1 MLAPAAVRMRT
12 VASVIDGPMP
22 SPGIKVTGVVIPSI
36 CRSALLR
43 GTGPDTTLTGMPFGP
58 ITPSLLTRSTRQL
71 QEMQPLLR
79 PVADTL
85 YVRDGATLESQ
96 LRIAQLAAPTGGEQ
110 RRGALVADAFRL
122 RGFQT
127 VTVDAVGNVIARR
140 PGRLPEQP
148 PVVCMAHLDTVFPE
162 DTPIAVRQEGDRI
175 ICPGIG
181 DNARGVA
188 GMLAV
193 ADALGIPGL
202 DGDAAALTRPI
213 EFVATVGEEG
223 LGNLKGARAYFDT
236 LEQRGERAHAVVALD
251 GPGDDRIVHH
261 ALGARRVRIVFQ
273 GPGGHSW
280 ANYGTP
286 NAVHAAA
293 HATHWLASLPASLP
307 ASYRGALTV
316 TVGRIG
322 GGSTLTAIPEHAW
335 LEVDI
340 RGTSERV
347 LARAERE
354 LRRIVEQAVAQELQQ
369 LRVATD
375 AAPLTASVTAL
386 GDRPAASLPADHP
399 VVTLA
404 IAATHAIGRVPQSA
418 RASTDANVP
427 MARGIPAI
435 TIGAGGRGGGA
446 HTSDEWYENV
456 DGARGL
462 ERAMTIL
469 ATLAA

>member
-1 MLAPAAVRMRT
+1 M
-12 VASVIDGPMP
+12 
-22 SPGIKVTGVVIPSI
+22 
-36 CRSALLR
+36 R
-43 GTGPDTTLTGMPFGP
+43 GTGPGITVSGMPFGP
-58 ITPSLLTRSTRQL
+58 IAPSLLTRSTRQL
-71 QEMQPLLR
+71 QAMQSVLR

-85 YVRDGATLESQ
+85 YARDAATLDSQ

-122 RGFQT
+122 RGFPL
-127 VTVDAVGNVIARR
+127 VSVDAAGNVIARR
-140 PGRLPEQP
+140 PGRVPEQP

-162 DTPIAVRQEGDRI
+162 DTPIALRHEGDRVV
-175 ICPGIG
+175 CPGIG

-202 DGDAAALTRPI
+202 DGDASALSRPI
-213 EFVATVGEEG
+213 EFVASVGEEG

-261 ALGARRVRIVFQ
+261 ALGARRLRIVFD

-293 HATHWLASLPASLP
+293 HATHWLASLPSSLP
-307 ASYRGALTV
+307 ASYRGQVTL

-340 RGTSERV
+340 RGTNERV

-354 LRRIVEQAVAQELQQ
+354 VRRIVEQAVHQEIAHPHLAGDG
-369 LRVATD
+369 L
-375 AAPLTASVTAL
+375 PLSAVVTVL
-386 GDRPAASLPADHP
+386 GDRPAAMLPADHP
-399 VVTLA
+399 IVALA

-418 RASTDANVP
+418 RASTDANIP